1 MVSLTEAIDAGLQRL
16 EEAKKL
22 YLAGEANATDAILD
36 AAQAILAAGR
46 PDQSKPSA
54 VLNSDH
60 EKPSDFLQRVM
71 WAEVSGVSMYISL
84 CNIDHSRVT
93 EASYFSIVGIIRH
106 SGHGCVIHNLLT
118 LTCSPSC
125 RRS

>member
-1 MVSLTEAIDAGLQRL
+1 MASLTETIDTGLQRF

-71 WAEVSGVSMYISL
+71 WAEVSVILCIST
-84 CNIDHSRVT
+84 SAT
-93 EASYFSIVGIIRH
+93 SIV
-106 SGHGCVIHNLLT
+106 HGSPKLHILPSLALSASAVMRISSR
-118 LTCSPSC
+118 TC
-125 RRS
+125 